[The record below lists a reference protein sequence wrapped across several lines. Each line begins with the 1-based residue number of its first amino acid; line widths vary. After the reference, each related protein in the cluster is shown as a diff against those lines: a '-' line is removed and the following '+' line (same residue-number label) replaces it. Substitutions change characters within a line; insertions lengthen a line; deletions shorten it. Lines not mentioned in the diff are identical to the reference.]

1 MKILLLIII
10 IVSTSSSFAQK
21 ILFSEKT
28 AEHSTYV
35 KGSKFE
41 GIIFDQK
48 YPHRSKDIPPANR
61 RFTPSFEEIELVEQ
75 LLNQQLEENIA
86 DNNNGPI
93 IHKKLQK
100 YVRQYV
106 GVLSDKGER
115 NIFILC
121 DWWRKGSAR
130 PDNWKTE
137 FIKVF
142 DGGSYH
148 WYVLINLEKK
158 NFVHLGVNGIS

>member
-1 MKILLLIII
+1 MRILLLIVII
-10 IVSTSSSFAQK
+10 GSSSSSFAQK

-28 AEHSTYV
+28 AENTTYV

-41 GIIFDQK
+41 GVIFDQK
-48 YPHRSKDIPPANR
+48 YPHRSKDIPPVNR
-61 RFTPSFEEIELVEQ
+61 RFTPSFEELELVEQ
-75 LLNQQLEENIA
+75 LLNQQLKENNTDI
-86 DNNNGPI
+86 NHGPK
-93 IHKKLQK
+93 IHKNLQK

-106 GVLSDKGER
+106 GVISDKGER

-121 DWWRKGSAR
+121 DWWRKDADR
-130 PDNWKTE
+130 PGNWKTE
-137 FIKVF
+137 FTKVF

-158 NFVHLGVNGIS
+158 KFVHLGTNGIS